1 MSAGTT
7 AAPTTAACATPVAA
21 NGGPLVGLR
30 VVELGDGTAG
40 PYCAKLLGD
49 FGAEVVKIESAAG
62 DSTRLRGP
70 FAADRPDPEAS
81 GLFHYLNT
89 NKLGMVLA
97 LEDAQGRVVL
107 DRLLTRADIF
117 VTNLPAERLAAA
129 GIAPVALRARHPQLV
144 ITSISA
150 FGSDGPWAGFR
161 GDELVT
167 YAMGGMAY
175 STPGMPDA
183 AADLE
188 TEPPLHPAC
197 FVAETLTGLI
207 AATATMS
214 AIENRSHTGVGCHV
228 ELSQHA
234 AVATLQHRDVT
245 THAYLGGTYNRLL
258 NPLNIGRMPNFYL
271 PCKDGYA
278 TIAAPMS
285 IHWERLVEA
294 MGNPAWARSTDFDS
308 TDARMRNW
316 IELRRRLTE
325 WTMSVSGDELY
336 ALAGA
341 RQLPIFPF
349 YPVRKLVDSAQVA
362 ARASVVE
369 FALGTRRARMPAAPV
384 AMRSTPWALRR
395 PAPRLGQH
403 TAQVLAEWLESPAPR
418 RAAMPPQGLA
428 TMDAKRLP
436 LAGIRVL
443 DLGQFIAIPFC
454 TLWLAWLGAEVIVV
468 ETRNRMTSR
477 SAPPF
482 APGLEGNPDASAYF
496 NLLYSGKKSITVD
509 MTTDAGRDLVR
520 RLAGVV
526 DVMVDNFSTGVLDK
540 LGLGYASL
548 SAHNPRLIAVSCG
561 AFGRSGPMKN
571 ARGLHSAVNL
581 FSGVADVTGYAGGQP
596 RILGGVLPDPLSGTY
611 ANFAIHAALHHRR
624 LTGRGQFIDLAMYEA
639 MLTLIPQAVIDY
651 SLNHRDPVRMGNR
664 DRARAPHGIYR
675 CRQPDSWIA
684 ISVADEGDWQAL
696 CRVAGH
702 VEWLADP
709 RFADMAARL
718 STVDALDVTITA
730 WTRSHDVEPLALALQ
745 QAGVAAGPVLR
756 CDQLLDDLRL
766 IRRGTVIS
774 TDHPVVG
781 RRRQLGLPWRTD
793 SAAIEYRRA
802 PLLGEHSRELL
813 GTLLGIDDAEYA
825 RLGAIGALT

>member
-1 MSAGTT
+1 MSADGT
-7 AAPTTAACATPVAA
+7 AAATLAPVVAA
-21 NGGPLVGLR
+21 GGPLVGLR

-49 FGAEVVKIESAAG
+49 FGAEVVKVESAAG

-70 FAADRPDPEAS
+70 FADDQPDPEAS

-89 NKLGMVLA
+89 NKLGIVLA
-97 LEDAQGRVVL
+97 LEDAAGQALL
-107 DRLLTRADIF
+107 DRLLARADIF
-117 VTNLPAERLAAA
+117 VTNLPAKQLAAA
-129 GIAPVALRARHPQLV
+129 GIAPAALRARHPQLV

-183 AADLE
+183 ASDLE

-197 FVAETLTGLI
+197 FVAETLTGLS

-214 AIENRSHTGVGCHV
+214 AIENRSHTGAGCHV

-234 AVATLQHRDVT
+234 VVAALQHRDMT
-245 THAYLGGTYNRLL
+245 THSYLGGTYNRLL
-258 NPLNIGRMPNFYL
+258 NAMTIGRMPNFYL
-271 PCKDGYA
+271 PCKDGYS
-278 TIAAPMS
+278 TIAAPMN

-294 MGNPAWARSTDFDS
+294 MGNPAWARSADFDS
-308 TDARMRNW
+308 TDARLRNW
-316 IELRRRLTE
+316 IELRHRLAE
-325 WTMSVSGDELY
+325 WTMTVSGDELY

-349 YPVRKLVDSAQVA
+349 YPVRKLVDSAHVV

-384 AMRSTPWALRR
+384 AMQGTPWALRR

-403 TAQVLAEWLESPAPR
+403 TAQVLAEWLEMPAPR
-418 RAAMPPQGLA
+418 CAPPPPQSLA
-428 TMDAKRLP
+428 TTAAKRLP
-436 LAGIRVL
+436 LTGIRVL

-482 APGLEGNPDASAYF
+482 APGLEGNPDASGYF

-509 MTTDAGRDLVR
+509 MSTDVGRDLVR

-540 LGLGYASL
+540 LGLGYAAL
-548 SAHNPRLIAVSCG
+548 SAYNPRLIAVSCG

-624 LTGRGQFIDLAMYEA
+624 QTGRGQFIDLAMYEA
-639 MLTLIPQAVIDY
+639 MLTLIPEAVIDY
-651 SLNHRDPVRMGNR
+651 SLNDRDPVRMGNR
-664 DRARAPHGIYR
+664 DRLLAPHGIYR

-684 ISVADEGDWQAL
+684 ISVSDEADWQAL
-696 CRVAGH
+696 CRSAGH
-702 VEWLADP
+702 AEWLADP
-709 RFADMAARL
+709 RFAGAASRL
-718 STVDALDVTITA
+718 ANVASLDALIAA
-730 WTRSHDVEPLALALQ
+730 WARDNDPLPLSETLQ
-745 QAGVAAGPVLR
+745 AAGVAAGPVLR
-756 CDQLLDDLRL
+756 CDQLVDDERL

-781 RRRQLGLPWRTD
+781 RRRQLGLPWRMD
-793 SAAIEYRRA
+793 SAAIEYHRA

-813 GTLLGIDDAEYA
+813 GSLLGIDDAEFE
-825 RLGAIGALT
+825 RLTAAGALT

>member
-1 MSAGTT
+1 MSVEAT
-7 AAPTTAACATPVAA
+7 AAPTAAAD
-21 NGGPLVGLR
+21 GPLAGLQ

-49 FGAEVVKIESAAG
+49 FGAEVVKVESAAG

-70 FAADRPDPEAS
+70 FADDRPDPEAS

-89 NKLGMVLA
+89 NKLGIVLA
-97 LEDAQGRVVL
+97 LEDAGQQALL
-107 DRLLTRADIF
+107 DRLLARADIF
-117 VTNLPAERLAAA
+117 VTNLPADRLAAA
-129 GIAPVALRARHPQLV
+129 GIEPAALRARHPRLV

-161 GDELVT
+161 GDEMVT

-183 AADLE
+183 ADDLE

-214 AIENRSHTGVGCHV
+214 AIENRSHSGAGCHV

-234 AVATLQHRDVT
+234 AVAALQHRDMT
-245 THAYLGGTYNRLL
+245 THAYLGGTFNRLQ

-294 MGNPAWARSTDFDS
+294 MGNPAWARSADFDS

-316 IELRRRLTE
+316 KELQRRLTE
-325 WTMSVSGDELY
+325 WTMTVTGDELY

-349 YPVRKLVDSAQVA
+349 YPVRKLVDSAHVA

-369 FALGTRRARMPAAPV
+369 FTLGTRRARMPAAPLSMQ
-384 AMRSTPWALRR
+384 ATPWTLRR

-403 TAQVLAEWLESPAPR
+403 TAQVLTEWLEMATPR
-418 RAAMPPQGLA
+418 RAPPPPQSA
-428 TMDAKRLP
+428 ARAAQRLP
-436 LAGIRVL
+436 LTGIRVL

-468 ETRNRMTSR
+468 ETANRMTSR

-482 APGLEGNPDASAYF
+482 APGLEGNPDTSAYF
-496 NLLYSGKKSITVD
+496 NLLYSGKKSITID
-509 MTTDAGRDLVR
+509 MTTDSGRDLVR

-540 LGLGYASL
+540 LGLGYAAL
-548 SAHNPRLIAVSCG
+548 SAHNPRLIALSCG

-581 FSGVADVTGYAGGQP
+581 FSGVADVTGYAGGRP
-596 RILGGVLPDPLSGTY
+596 RILGSVLPDPLSGTY

-624 LTGRGQFIDLAMYEA
+624 QTGRGQFIDLAMYEA
-639 MLTLIPQAVIDY
+639 MLTLIPEAVIDY
-651 SLNHRDPVRMGNR
+651 SLNNRDPLRMGNR

-675 CRQPDSWIA
+675 CRQGDSWLA
-684 ISVADEGDWQAL
+684 LSVADERDWQAV

-702 VEWLADP
+702 AEWLADP
-709 RFADMAARL
+709 RFSDMAARL
-718 STVDALDVTITA
+718 ADVDALDAAITA
-730 WTRSHDVEPLALALQ
+730 WTRGCDVEPLTLALQ

-756 CDQLLDDLRL
+756 CDQLLDDERL

-781 RRRQLGLPWRTD
+781 RRRQLGLPWRMD
-793 SAAIEYRRA
+793 SVAIEYRRA

-813 GTLLGIDDAEYA
+813 GSLLGIDDAEYA
-825 RLGAIGALT
+825 RLTAAGALT

>member
-1 MSAGTT
+1 MSVEAT
-7 AAPTTAACATPVAA
+7 AAPTTAAAAAAVAA
-21 NGGPLVGLR
+21 AGGPLAGLR
-30 VVELGDGTAG
+30 VVELGDGSAG

-49 FGAEVVKIESAAG
+49 FGAEVVKVESAAG

-70 FAADRPDPEAS
+70 FADDRPDPEAS

-89 NKLGMVLA
+89 NKLGIVLA
-97 LEDAQGRVVL
+97 LEDAGQQALL
-107 DRLLTRADIF
+107 DRLLARADIF
-117 VTNLPAERLAAA
+117 VTNLPADRLAAA
-129 GIAPVALRARHPQLV
+129 GIEPATLRARHPRLV

-183 AADLE
+183 ADDLE

-214 AIENRSHTGVGCHV
+214 AIENRSHSGAGCHV

-234 AVATLQHRDVT
+234 AVAALQHRDMT
-245 THAYLGGTYNRLL
+245 THAYLGGTFNRLQ

-285 IHWERLVEA
+285 IHWDRLVEA
-294 MGNPAWARSTDFDS
+294 MGNPAWARSADFDS

-316 IELRRRLTE
+316 QELQRRLTE
-325 WTMSVSGDELY
+325 WTMTVTGDELY

-349 YPVRKLVDSAQVA
+349 YPVRKLVDSAHVA

-369 FALGTRRARMPAAPV
+369 FTLGTRLARMPAAPLSMQ
-384 AMRSTPWALRR
+384 ATPWTLRR

-403 TAQVLAEWLESPAPR
+403 TAQVLTEWLEMAAPR
-418 RAAMPPQGLA
+418 RAAPPPQA
-428 TMDAKRLP
+428 AARAAQRLP
-436 LAGIRVL
+436 LTGIRVL

-454 TLWLAWLGAEVIVV
+454 TLWLAWLGAEVIVI
-468 ETRNRMTSR
+468 ETANRMTSR

-496 NLLYSGKKSITVD
+496 NLLYSGKKSITID
-509 MTTDAGRDLVR
+509 MTTDSGRDLVR

-540 LGLGYASL
+540 LGLGYAAL

-581 FSGVADVTGYAGGQP
+581 FSGVADVTGYAGGRP
-596 RILGGVLPDPLSGTY
+596 RILGSVLPDPLSGTY

-624 LTGRGQFIDLAMYEA
+624 QTGRGQFIDLAMYEA
-639 MLTLIPQAVIDY
+639 MLTLIPEAVIDY
-651 SLNHRDPVRMGNR
+651 SLNNRDPLRMGNR

-675 CRQPDSWIA
+675 CRQSDSWLA
-684 ISVADEGDWQAL
+684 VSVADERDWQAV

-702 VEWLADP
+702 AEWLADP
-709 RFADMAARL
+709 RFSDMAARL
-718 STVDALDVTITA
+718 ADVDALDAAITA
-730 WTRSHDVEPLALALQ
+730 WTRGCDVLPLTLALQ
-745 QAGVAAGPVLR
+745 HAGVAAGPVLR
-756 CDQLLDDLRL
+756 CDQLVDDERL
-766 IRRGTVIS
+766 MHRGTVIS

-781 RRRQLGLPWRTD
+781 RRRQLGLPWRMD
-793 SAAIEYRRA
+793 CAAIEYRRA

-813 GTLLGIDDAEYA
+813 GSLLGIDDAEYA
-825 RLGAIGALT
+825 RLTAAGALT